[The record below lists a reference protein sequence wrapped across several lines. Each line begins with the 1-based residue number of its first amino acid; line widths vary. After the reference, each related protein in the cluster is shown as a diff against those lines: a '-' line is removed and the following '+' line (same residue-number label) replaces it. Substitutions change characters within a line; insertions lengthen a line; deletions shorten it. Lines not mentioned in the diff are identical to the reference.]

1 MSSGSGDPRSDLP
14 VWLTGMAIGLA
25 LLLIAALSYQLGT
38 TRGEKQARE
47 ELAAGYASPK
57 FLKVAGVKVETAPAT
72 DDAAAKEDAKP
83 APSGPGLEAFK
94 TTCGGCHTLSAAGTN
109 GAAGPNLDMVKPD
122 DALVVT
128 AIENGGSG
136 SGSMPKDLLKGKE
149 AEEVAKFVSEYA
161 GQQ

>member
-38 TRGEKQARE
+38 ARGEKQARK

-57 FLKVAGVKVETAPAT
+57 FLKVAGVKVDAAPAA
-72 DDAAAKEDAKP
+72 DGAAKEEKKP
-83 APSGPGLEAFK
+83 APSGPGLAAFK
-94 TTCGGCHTLSAAGTN
+94 TTCGGCHTLGAAGTS
-109 GAAGPNLDMVKPD
+109 GASGPNLDMVKPD

-128 AIENGGSG
+128 AIAKGGAGSG
-136 SGSMPKDLLKGKE
+136 AMPKALLKGKE
-149 AEEVAKFVSEYA
+149 GQEVAKFVSEYA